1 MYHLKKLLATTL
13 FLKQNVKIVLDS
25 FINFF
30 TQYLDYWPLACAVM
44 LLFAGINIPVSEDAL
59 IILSAGIAANDRTMI
74 VPNWI
79 GLFVGIFVSDII
91 SYYLG
96 RLVSRGARQIKSLR
110 KHLTPKKIRLVSRKI
125 DEYGFRTFIVCRFV
139 PFGVRNTLF
148 MCSGFVHLEFKKFV
162 LYDLVAS
169 VISLT
174 TLYTLVY
181 FLGQKASLGFKIGGI
196 IFFVILVGIAIYF
209 VVQAVRSDDFVDD
222 EEDNSEEEIPSQ
234 SELTL

>member
-1 MYHLKKLLATTL
+1 
-13 FLKQNVKIVLDS
+13 
-25 FINFF
+25 
-30 TQYLDYWPLACAVM
+30 
-44 LLFAGINIPVSEDAL
+44 
-59 IILSAGIAANDRTMI
+59 
-74 VPNWI
+74 
-79 GLFVGIFVSDII
+79 
-91 SYYLG
+91 
-96 RLVSRGARQIKSLR
+96 
-110 KHLTPKKIRLVSRKI
+110 
-125 DEYGFRTFIVCRFV
+125 
-139 PFGVRNTLF
+139 

-181 FLGQKASLGFKIGGI
+181 FLGQKASLGFKVGGI

-222 EEDNSEEEIPSQ
+222 EEDNPEEEIPSQ